1 MTRICLYRRNL
12 RVSEMKWFFL
22 FTLIVLAEGLPS
34 NKKAPRT
41 TAEVPKS
48 PKSLSSSHTLLTE
61 RDWIGPFLA
70 GLAFESIL
78 FKGIID
84 KKEKKEKEQ
93 E

>member
-1 MTRICLYRRNL
+1 
-12 RVSEMKWFFL
+12 MKWFFL

-34 NKKAPRT
+34 PSNKKAPRT

-48 PKSLSSSHTLLTE
+48 PQSLSSRHTLLTE